1 MKYLVIF
8 AFAAFGLSQ
17 LPAQEKF
24 DYAAAVKLVAERTE
38 IPKPSNSVIYILG
51 PQQNEEVVISNGKE
65 TKRTVPFCRAELVAP
80 SGTPLNRLLSTG
92 SVDFIALFGYM
103 LILGIGVLCLCYWKN
118 WPLVNLLSFVCTYG
132 LYFYA
137 MRAYTVAD
145 FWNVFSLVFWVGFH
159 PAVEPDASGSPKNR
173 LQRTALS
180 MMIAS
185 RTARFGFLG
194 RSMP

>member
-1 MKYLVIF
+1 MSRADLFLARQARHVWHNPHHMKYLVIF

-92 SVDFIALFGYM
+92 SVDSIFNASEGRVYKILVYRADIPDPVV
-103 LILGIGVLCLCYWKN
+103 LIVGAKHVVQSSQFPLKAGDVL
-118 WPLVNLLSFVCTYG
+118 VVS
-132 LYFYA
+132 
-137 MRAYTVAD
+137 
-145 FWNVFSLVFWVGFH
+145 
-159 PAVEPDASGSPKNR
+159 ASDEKKKK
-173 LQRTALS
+173 
-180 MMIAS
+180 
-185 RTARFGFLG
+185 
-194 RSMP
+194 